1 MQTDAKLRILIAEDA
16 KQGFMAPEVATCTG
30 FSRRAVQDWVARYNQ
45 EGLNG
50 LETRPGRGRKG
61 PPTAEEA
68 ERFRRRIEAGA
79 LPEDGVCVLR
89 GLDVQRILRK
99 EFGTLRSLDAVYRL
113 LHRLGFSSLVP
124 RPRHPKA
131 DPADQEEFKK
141 KWASN
146 SLKLRPSIQDGE
158 SKSSSKTKLALANRE
173 R

>member
-89 GLDVQRILRK
+89 GIEEREADDNSDGGVIPLERFGGKELQPVVEFRQCRVLRREVHGRPQSAMLGACAKPLSQRVLFR
-99 EFGTLRSLDAVYRL
+99 EEHHRACVSRFRSYV
-113 LHRLGFSSLVP
+113 G
-124 RPRHPKA
+124 
-131 DPADQEEFKK
+131 
-141 KWASN
+141 
-146 SLKLRPSIQDGE
+146 ITG
-158 SKSSSKTKLALANRE
+158 
-173 R
+173 